1 MTWEEYFVIAEEYYR
16 ENGDLEIPQ
25 KYVTDNGVKLGMWIK
40 TQRRAY
46 NGSNKVSINDK
57 QIKKLESIGMVW
69 KLKKRNQWDEYYE
82 EAKKYYLENGNLLVP
97 HEYKT
102 TNGYNLGYWISDQ
115 RAQYK
120 KNKINEEN
128 VILLNSIDMVWRIVT
143 VHTWDEVYEKAK
155 DYFNDNGDLLV
166 PQNYEDSEGFG
177 LGIWITNQRIKYKK
191 HELTEEQIKMLESI
205 GMVWI
210 VKQKRAWE
218 DYYEYALQ
226 YYEQHLNLLVSVDY
240 EVDGIKLGSWLAN
253 QRRARKANKLNQYQ
267 IELLDNIEM
276 VWEMKRRTVAKKG

>member
-1 MTWEEYFVIAEEYYR
+1 MI
-16 ENGDLEIPQ
+16 
-25 KYVTDNGVKLGMWIK
+25 
-40 TQRRAY
+40 
-46 NGSNKVSINDK
+46 
-57 QIKKLESIGMVW
+57 W
-69 KLKKRNQWDEYYE
+69 KLKEHNGQNKNKWEDIYKEAQTYYVD
-82 EAKKYYLENGNLLVP
+82 NGNLLVP
-97 HEYKT
+97 HEYITPTGLK
-102 TNGYNLGYWISDQ
+102 LGFWISYQ
-115 RAQYK
+115 RVLYK
-120 KNKINEEN
+120 NNKLTNQMID
-128 VILLNSIDMVWRIVT
+128 LLNNIGMVWQIRD
-143 VHTWDEVYEKAK
+143 VHDWLDYLERAKNYFEEKG
-155 DYFNDNGDLLV
+155 NLLV
-166 PQNYEDSEGFG
+166 PQNYEDSEGFA
-177 LGIWITNQRIKYKK
+177 LGMWITTQRARYKK
-191 HELTEEQIKMLESI
+191 AELTEEQIKMLESI